1 MRWLIDGYN
10 VIRREPDLRA
20 HEAESLEAGRRAL
33 LHLLARAHRDPR
45 DEFTVVFDGAKVT
58 GGAPSPGRIRTIF
71 SRPPHTADDELIR
84 LARQW
89 QSAAVVVTSDRRIQD
104 AARRAGAAALTAERF
119 LEALE
124 TRAKGLPAGTE
135 PGPKGLSAESEPRR
149 SFLRPP
155 SDQAGL
161 TDPATTNEAG
171 LEDPAKKTSPELP
184 ETPREKRGNPR
195 RLSKKARRERR
206 ALGRLRQP

>member
-45 DEFTVVFDGAKVT
+45 DEFTVVFDGARVT
-58 GGAPSPGRIRTIF
+58 GGVPSPGQIRAVF
-71 SRPPHTADDELIR
+71 SRPPHTADDELMR

-89 QSAAVVVTSDRRIQD
+89 RSGAVVVSSDHRIQD
-104 AARRAGAAALTAERF
+104 AARRAGAAALTAEQF
-119 LEALE
+119 LDGL
-124 TRAKGLPAGTE
+124 RA
-135 PGPKGLSAESEPRR
+135 
-149 SFLRPP
+149 RP
-155 SDQAGL
+155 DR
-161 TDPATTNEAG
+161 D
-171 LEDPAKKTSPELP
+171 EDPDPPEAS
-184 ETPREKRGNPR
+184 REKRGNPR

>member
-1 MRWLIDGYN
+1 VRWLIDGYN

-45 DEFTVVFDGAKVT
+45 DEFTVVFDGAKVA

-89 QSAAVVVTSDRRIQD
+89 QSGAVVVTSDRRIQD
-104 AARRAGAAALTAERF
+104 AARRAGATALTAERF

-124 TRAKGLPAGTE
+124 SGLSAATE
-135 PGPKGLSAESEPRR
+135 PRRTKGLSAGTEPRR

-155 SDQAGL
+155 SNQ
-161 TDPATTNEAG
+161 AG
-171 LEDPAKKTSPELP
+171 LEDPATTDPPELWAKKTSPELP
-184 ETPREKRGNPR
+184 ESPREKRGNPR

>member
-1 MRWLIDGYN
+1 VRWLIDGYN

-33 LHLLARAHRDPR
+33 LQLLARAHRDPR
-45 DEFTVVFDGAKVT
+45 DEFTVVFDGAKVA

-89 QSAAVVVTSDRRIQD
+89 QSGAVVVTSDRRIQD
-104 AARRAGAAALTAERF
+104 AARRAGATALTAERF

-124 TRAKGLPAGTE
+124 SGLSAGTE
-135 PGPKGLSAESEPRR
+135 PRRSKGLSAGTEPRR

-155 SDQAGL
+155 PNQ
-161 TDPATTNEAG
+161 AG
-171 LEDPAKKTSPELP
+171 LEDPATTDPPELWAKKTSPELP
-184 ETPREKRGNPR
+184 ESPREKRGNPR

>member
-20 HEAESLEAGRRAL
+20 REAESLEAGRRAL

-45 DEFTVVFDGAKVT
+45 DEFTVVFDGARVA
-58 GGAPSPGRIRTIF
+58 GGGPSHGQIRTIF

-89 QSAAVVVTSDRRIQD
+89 QSGAVVVSSDRRIQD

-119 LEALE
+119 FEALDVGGGS
-124 TRAKGLPAGTE
+124 KGPAWSEG
-135 PGPKGLSAESEPRR
+135 GLRKERR
-149 SFLRPP
+149 GSDPADNPSDPSRPP
-155 SDQAGL
+155 
-161 TDPATTNEAG
+161 DPPEFW
-171 LEDPAKKTSPELP
+171 AKKTSPEVP
-184 ETPREKRGNPR
+184 ENPRDKRGNPR
-195 RLSKKARRERR
+195 RLSKKARREKR
-206 ALGRLRQP
+206 ALGRLRRP